1 MHANLTNIVL
11 HLDGVFRIFNNI
23 TLWPTQNNDG
33 GPYCCFFFQNCSGV
47 VLEGNGVIDGSGYN
61 WWWFVIITGI
71 DKRPHMLG
79 IDGSEN
85 IQISG
90 LTFLNSPQFHLYL
103 TDVHNLHVN
112 GINVTVEVD
121 KQKHIFDP

>member
-1 MHANLTNIVL
+1 
-11 HLDGVFRIFNNI
+11 
-23 TLWPTQNNDG
+23 
-33 GPYCCFFFQNCSGV
+33 
-47 VLEGNGVIDGSGYN
+47 
-61 WWWFVIITGI
+61 
-71 DKRPHMLG
+71 MLG

-121 KQKHIFDP
+121 KQKHIFDPWAKNPDLCDFFPSFLLLKVAEFYRLGLEHGWERNTSSWKVFE